1 MWYLQYEL
9 DEVIPA
15 LITNVKEQEPVFGSV
30 HSKPVWWPKSI
41 EWTNPDQ
48 LSLYQVNYYST
59 FVIKW
64 TTFHTHHAGILL
76 SHPWWDIFIL
86 HPPHCACANVIL
98 PYQTKKVQLNKLP
111 QTTMIIFRIIVGTI
125 RFNNA
130 KIQTHALGSM
140 CVRRDGI
147 KWHIDVLLSF

>member
-1 MWYLQYEL
+1 MVAKVYRMDQPRSAKLVSGKLLFHFRHKMNNISYTPCRNTAISPVVGYLY
-9 DEVIPA
+9 P
-15 LITNVKEQEPVFGSV
+15 P
-30 HSKPVWWPKSI
+30 P
-41 EWTNPDQ
+41 
-48 LSLYQVNYYST
+48 
-59 FVIKW
+59 
-64 TTFHTHHAGILL
+64 
-76 SHPWWDIFIL
+76 
-86 HPPHCACANVIL
+86 PPHCACANVIL

-147 KWHIDVLLSF
+147 